1 MKNSNLKGVFGVLAA
16 VGIAFAIKKM
26 ADRKKTMKDIFEEYD
41 IKERS
46 PFGFADKIR
55 EMDDEKYA
63 EMKAKI
69 KEKFAS
75 KHCCNRNSRRKLQEA

>member
-1 MKNSNLKGVFGVLAA
+1 MKNSNLKNAFGALAA
-16 VGIAFAIKKM
+16 VGIVLAVKKM
-26 ADRKKTMKDIFEEYD
+26 AERKKMMKGIFEEYD

-55 EMDDEKYA
+55 ELDDEKYA
-63 EMKAKI
+63 ELKGKI

-75 KHCCNRNSRRKLQEA
+75 KRCCNRSSRRENAEA

>member
-1 MKNSNLKGVFGVLAA
+1 MKNSSLKGVFGVLTA
-16 VGIAFAIKKM
+16 VGIAFAVKKM
-26 ADRKKTMKDIFEEYD
+26 ADRKKTMKGIFEEYD
-41 IKERS
+41 IKESS

-75 KHCCNRNSRRKLQEA
+75 KHCCKRHSGRKFAEA

>member
-1 MKNSNLKGVFGVLAA
+1 MKNSSLKGVFGVLAA
-16 VGIAFAIKKM
+16 VGIAFAVKKM
-26 ADRKKTMKDIFEEYD
+26 ADRKKTMKGIFEEYD

-75 KHCCNRNSRRKLQEA
+75 KHCCKRHSGRKFAEA

>member
-1 MKNSNLKGVFGVLAA
+1 MKNSSLKGVFGVLAA
-16 VGIAFAIKKM
+16 VGIAVAVKKM
-26 ADRKKTMKDIFEEYD
+26 ADRKKTMKGIFEEYD

-69 KEKFAS
+69 KEKLSS

>member
-1 MKNSNLKGVFGVLAA
+1 MKNSSLKGVFGVLAA
-16 VGIAFAIKKM
+16 VGIAVAVKKM
-26 ADRKKTMKDIFEEYD
+26 AERKRSIKGIFAEYD

-63 EMKAKI
+63 ELKSKI

-75 KHCCNRNSRRKLQEA
+75 KHCCKRNSRRKNAEA

>member
-1 MKNSNLKGVFGVLAA
+1 MKNSSLKGVFGVLTA
-16 VGIAFAIKKM
+16 VGIAVAVKKM

-69 KEKFAS
+69 KEKLAS
-75 KHCCNRNSRRKLQEA
+75 KHCCNRNSRRKLAEA

>member
-1 MKNSNLKGVFGVLAA
+1 MKNSSLKGVFGVLTA
-16 VGIAFAIKKM
+16 VGIAVAVKKM

-69 KEKFAS
+69 KEKLAS
-75 KHCCNRNSRRKLQEA
+75 KHCCKRHSRRKFAEA

>member
-16 VGIAFAIKKM
+16 VGIALAIKKM
-26 ADRKKTMKDIFEEYD
+26 ADRKKTIKGIFEEYD

-69 KEKFAS
+69 KEKLAS
-75 KHCCNRNSRRKLQEA
+75 KHCCKRHSGRKFAEA

>member
-1 MKNSNLKGVFGVLAA
+1 MKNSRLKGVFGVLAA
-16 VGIAFAIKKM
+16 VGIALAIKKM

-69 KEKFAS
+69 KEKLTS
-75 KHCCNRNSRRKLQEA
+75 KHCCTRNSRRKLAEA